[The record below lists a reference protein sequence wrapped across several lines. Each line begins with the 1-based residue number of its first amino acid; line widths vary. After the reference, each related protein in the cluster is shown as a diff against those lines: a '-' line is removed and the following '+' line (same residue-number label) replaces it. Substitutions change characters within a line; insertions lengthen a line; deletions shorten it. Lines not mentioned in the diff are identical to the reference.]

1 MKMKKLLTLCGGI
14 LLILV
19 LAALPFMG
27 ACAPAPPA
35 PPVEPIKI
43 GAILPLTGGLSH
55 YGAYMKAAAELA
67 LDEAGWE
74 VAGRPIQLLIEDD
87 ASFDE
92 VQALLKMRKLVEVD
106 KVDFL
111 MGPAASSSFLGTE
124 TYIDVMGIPCFA
136 LGYRGELVEWE
147 PGELGWDLATAGS
160 LAQWTYPLGQWVY
173 EQGFRTAVT
182 MAPDYETGYQGV
194 GGFTDAFTKAG
205 GTVIQHQWSPV
216 GHTDYGPYLAAMKE
230 ADVTLMF
237 QYGAGVISYVKQYHE
252 FGFWDKQPLI
262 LLATDSLLGPSLAE
276 LGDFTIGL
284 KAGIDY
290 TWTIDTPANN
300 KFVAAFEAKTGMK
313 PEPPAAWT
321 YSSILMLLGAL
332 EATGGDTTPEVLRDA
347 LLGLTVETPSGPMT
361 FDALKG
367 YSIEDV
373 FVTEVQLVDGQLAYK
388 VLKTFP
394 AAINPGY
401 YTKP

>member
-1 MKMKKLLTLCGGI
+1 MKMKRLLTLCGGI
-14 LLILV
+14 LLILPLV
-19 LAALPFMG
+19 ALPFMG
-27 ACAPAPPA
+27 ACAPAPS
-35 PPVEPIKI
+35 VEPIKI

-55 YGAYMKAAAELA
+55 YGTYMKAAAELA
-67 LDEAGWE
+67 LEEIGWE
-74 VAGRPIQLLIEDD
+74 VEGRTIQLLIEDD
-87 ASFDE
+87 GSFDE
-92 VQALLKMRKLVEVD
+92 VQALTKMRKLVEVNE
-106 KVDFL
+106 VDFL
-111 MGPAASSSFLGTE
+111 MGPCASSSFLGTE

-160 LAQWTYPLGQWVY
+160 LAQWTYPLGEWAY
-173 EQGFRTAVT
+173 EQGYRTAVT

-194 GGFTDAFTKAG
+194 GGFTDAFTEAG
-205 GTVIQHQWSPV
+205 GTVIQNQWSPV
-216 GHTDYGPYLAAMKE
+216 GHTDYGPYLAAMEE
-230 ADVTLMF
+230 ADITLMF
-237 QYGAGVISYVKQYHE
+237 QYGAGVTSYVKQYHE

-276 LGDFTIGL
+276 LGDLTIGL
-284 KAGIDY
+284 RAGIDY

-300 KFVAAFEAKTGMK
+300 RFVAAFEASTGMK

-321 YSSILMLLGAL
+321 YSSLLMLLGAL
-332 EATGGDTTPEVLRDA
+332 EATGGDTTPEVIRDA

-361 FDALKG
+361 FDAEKG
-367 YSIEDV
+367 YTIENV

-388 VLKTFP
+388 VLEMFT